1 MKIYSDSRLPSVIL
15 NSTSNNGVAPGTT
28 KKTRS
33 QGSDRVD
40 VSTSKGD
47 VAKLKSMIPQGT
59 DTNVDKIPKLKQ
71 MINDGTYHVAAADVA
86 VSILD
91 RWRDFSR

>member
-1 MKIYSDSRLPSVIL
+1 MKIYSDQRLPSVIL
-15 NSTSNNGVAPGTT
+15 NTNNGVTPGTP

-33 QGSDRVD
+33 QGGDRVD

-47 VAKLKSMIPQGT
+47 VAKLKSMMSQGT
-59 DTNVDKIPKLKQ
+59 DSSVDKIPQIKQ
-71 MINDGTYHVAAADVA
+71 MINDGTYHVAASDVA
-86 VSILD
+86 VKMLD